1 MSQLP
6 PWIDTQLTALVPRAG
21 HAWLLQGPSGLGQ
34 YELGLALAAAWLCH
48 QPTAHGAC
56 GECPSCHGIEVRA
69 HADLSVLMPETDML
83 ALHWPLAEKAQKD
96 IDDKKRKPSKEI
108 RVDAMRELLG
118 FTQTTGAGARGK
130 VVLIYPAERMNTV
143 TANTLLK
150 TLEEPPGNTRF
161 ILASAAAHELLPTV
175 RSRCQVHAMAWPSAE
190 SGLAWLRQQ
199 GVPEAQT
206 EVLLRAAGG
215 RPDDALELHQLGVQA
230 QAWRALPKS
239 LLRGEPGVLADN
251 SPAMVL
257 SSLQK
262 VCHDMQHLACGAA
275 PRFFDASD
283 LPTASSLSALSQWS
297 RDLMQ
302 SAKTVDHPYQAGLL
316 LEAWVS
322 RAQRAMTARLAH

>member
-1 MSQLP
+1 M
-6 PWIDTQLTALVPRAG
+6 TALAPWLQHQLQGLMTRPG
-21 HAWLLQGPSGLGQ
+21 HALLLQGPSGLGQ

-48 QPTAHGAC
+48 APTSVGAC
-56 GECPSCHGIEVRA
+56 GVCPSCHGIEVRA
-69 HADLSVLMPETDML
+69 HADLSVLMPETEML
-83 ALHWPLAEKAQKD
+83 ALNWPLSEKAQKD

-108 RVDAMRELLG
+108 RVDAMRDLLG

-130 VVLIYPAERMNTV
+130 LVLIYPAERMNTV

-175 RSRCQVHAMAWPSAE
+175 RSRCQVHAMAWPSSE

-199 GVPEAQT
+199 GLPEAQT
-206 EVLLRAAGG
+206 AVLLRAAGG
-215 RPDDALELHQLGVQA
+215 RPDDALQLHQLGVQA
-230 QAWRALPKS
+230 QAWRALPKN
-239 LLRGEPGVLADN
+239 LVRGEPGLLADN

-262 VCHDMQHLACGAA
+262 VCHDLLHLACGAA
-275 PRFFDASD
+275 PRFFEADD
-283 LPTASSLSALSQWS
+283 LPAPSPLSALSQWS

-302 SAKTVDHPYQAGLL
+302 SAKTVEHPYQAGLL
-316 LEAWVS
+316 IEAWVS
-322 RAQRAMTARLAH
+322 RAQRALTARSSL